1 MLAVAESTERFLAPL
16 RANDFNQRLQD
27 FFLDSFD
34 SSGQFGNQCYPVCHR
49 MREAKL
55 MVRLLET
62 EKTLLDEAASA
73 VGLRTASW
81 ARNLLLGAAKGRMP
95 PQQPELSPKKFS
107 LPLLSLFCG
116 AGGLDQGFKEEG
128 FTTVLAFD
136 IDSDCVATFRR
147 NHKAGFTFRRSITD
161 LTTDELDAYYRE
173 PFQPVGVIGG
183 PPCQSFS
190 VSNVH
195 QRDDD
200 PRHRLPE
207 TYASLLKSLNERHP
221 ISFFL
226 FENVPGLLRKRHL
239 ERYKKFK
246 KLFKKAGFQVHE
258 KLLNAKDFGV
268 PQDRER
274 IFIVGINEK
283 LHPGKTWTPPFPEKQ
298 LLTVRET
305 IGHLPEPILN
315 DRALNPEAVENVHP
329 NHWCL
334 VPRSQKFVSA
344 KLEQGQAYGRS
355 FRTLHWDE
363 PSWTVAYGHREVH
376 VHPNG
381 KRRLSIY
388 EAMLLQTFPSEYRLV
403 GNMSAQ
409 VRLVSEAVPVKLARK
424 IAHSIKQSLGLGG

>member
-1 MLAVAESTERFLAPL
+1 
-16 RANDFNQRLQD
+16 
-27 FFLDSFD
+27 
-34 SSGQFGNQCYPVCHR
+34 

-55 MVRLLET
+55 MVRLLEA

-73 VGLRTASW
+73 VGLPTASW
-81 ARNLLLGAAKGRMP
+81 ARNLLLGTAKGRVP
-95 PQQPELSPKKFS
+95 PHQPELLPQKVS

-116 AGGLDQGFKEEG
+116 AGGLDQGFKDEG

-136 IDSDCVATFRR
+136 NDRDCVATFRH
-147 NHKAGFTFRRSITD
+147 NHLEALTFNRSVPD
-161 LTTDELDAYYRE
+161 LTLDELDAFYRAE
-173 PFQPVGVIGG
+173 FRPVGVIGG

-207 TYASLLKSLNERHP
+207 VYASLLKQLNARRA

-226 FENVPGLLRKRHL
+226 FENVPGLLSKRHL

-246 KLFKKAGFQVHE
+246 RLFTKAGFQVHE
-258 KLLNAKDFGV
+258 KLLNAKDYGV

-274 IFIVGINEK
+274 IFVVGINQQ
-283 LHPGKTWTPPFPEKQ
+283 LYPGKTWTPPAPQENVP
-298 LLTVRET
+298 TVRET
-305 IGHLPEPILN
+305 IGHLPEPIHN
-315 DRALNPEAVENVHP
+315 DRALNPESFEIHP

-388 EAMLLQTFPSEYRLV
+388 EAMLLQTFPPEYRLV

-409 VRLVSEAVPVKLARK
+409 VRLVSEAVPVRLARQ
-424 IAHSIKQSLGLGG
+424 IALSIRQSLGI